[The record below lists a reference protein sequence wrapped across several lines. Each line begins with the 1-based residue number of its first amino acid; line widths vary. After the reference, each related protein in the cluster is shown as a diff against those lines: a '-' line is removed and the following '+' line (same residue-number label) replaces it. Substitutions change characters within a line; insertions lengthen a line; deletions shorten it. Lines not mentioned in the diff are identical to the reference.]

1 MGTGL
6 LLTVVVGGLS
16 APARR
21 TASAPAGG
29 FPLNS
34 HVFIPYPATCLL
46 GPLLTIGIML
56 RRYTLKSNVPPAA
69 VGLPECS
76 RNSVYAMKSASWSG
90 RCLAGSMKRG
100 CFEYSFLEVKM
111 RVLYSAVGDPNTIS
125 KAVMIENP
133 RGTIVLR
140 KKGDPATIKHP
151 RVVVFIRA
159 SFTSEEC
166 SNIYTGRTCMR
177 VCPSEREAIELLRN
191 YLKWVD
197 GYEIIGKTLHVKTV
211 SGKRIPVY
219 DLSDG
224 QRVVVFISLLYAIS
238 KPPVLLLIDTPEAFI
253 HPDGVPTVADFI
265 ARFVAEGN
273 QVVTATQSMEFVE
286 ELLVKAKEHGILSNA
301 GVQRITLTKDGRVK
315 VKGRWGGDVSLRSIK
330 ELGADLRR

>member
-1 MGTGL
+1 
-6 LLTVVVGGLS
+6 
-16 APARR
+16 
-21 TASAPAGG
+21 
-29 FPLNS
+29 
-34 HVFIPYPATCLL
+34 
-46 GPLLTIGIML
+46 
-56 RRYTLKSNVPPAA
+56 
-69 VGLPECS
+69 
-76 RNSVYAMKSASWSG
+76 
-90 RCLAGSMKRG
+90 
-100 CFEYSFLEVKM
+100 M

-151 RVVVFIRA
+151 RVVVFHPGFIYQRGVFEHLYRA
-159 SFTSEEC
+159 YVYEGLP
-166 SNIYTGRTCMR
+166 N
-177 VCPSEREAIELLRN
+177 EREAIELLRN